1 MDIMPGACG
10 WKWRSVLAAAAVC
23 FASCPAVWAQDKAAE
38 PSLDDLL
45 QITPAPQPQK
55 PAPAPPEAEPGRKL
69 DRDMKN
75 ELAREKPGDAFQK
88 AVMEMSQA
96 ADQLDQQHDAGLT
109 TQRVQRSILSRL
121 DQVIAAAEQQASKS
135 KGGKPSQQKKQESGS
150 KQNASQQQQ
159 KQQGKPGQKPGQG
172 QPHGTESNP
181 NAGLPP
187 GVQAT
192 TQGGPLEEHR
202 AEWGNLPP
210 RLRDELIQGIGD
222 KFSPIYRKMTED
234 YYRRLAEEARP

>member
-1 MDIMPGACG
+1 MNMPGARG
-10 WKWRSVLAAAAVC
+10 WKWRSVLAAAVWVTLCHA
-23 FASCPAVWAQDKAAE
+23 AWAQDKPAE

-96 ADQLDQQHDAGLT
+96 ADQLDQQHDPGLT

-121 DQVIAAAEQQASKS
+121 DQVIAVAEQQASKS
-135 KGGKPSQQKKQESGS
+135 KSSKPSSQQKKQEAGS
-150 KQNASQQQQ
+150 KQNASQQQ
-159 KQQGKPGQKPGQG
+159 QQGKPGQKPGQG
-172 QPHGTESNP
+172 QPQGTESNP
-181 NAGLPP
+181 SAGLPP
-187 GVQAT
+187 GVQGV